1 LVAMCCCLCNNT
13 HMDASPFFITEFSMT
28 TISMKSSKAD
38 IINEAVPLIED
49 QAEQIQD
56 LKEKLNA
63 AFILLGVTA
72 ALAALF

>member
-1 LVAMCCCLCNNT
+1 
-13 HMDASPFFITEFSMT
+13 MDASPFFITEFSMT

-49 QAEQIQD
+49 HAEQIQD
-56 LKEKLNA
+56 LKERLNS
-63 AFILLGVTA
+63 AFILLGFTA

>member
-1 LVAMCCCLCNNT
+1 
-13 HMDASPFFITEFSMT
+13 MT